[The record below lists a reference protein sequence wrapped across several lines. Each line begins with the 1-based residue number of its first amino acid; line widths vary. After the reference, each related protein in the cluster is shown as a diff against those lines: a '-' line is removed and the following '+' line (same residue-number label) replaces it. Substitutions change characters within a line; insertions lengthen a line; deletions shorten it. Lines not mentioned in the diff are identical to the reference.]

1 VDASSEVE
9 EVAVDLAV
17 ESAGGAVVGSVYR
30 PQLDGLRAVAVY
42 LVVLFHA
49 GSSWFSGGYIGVD
62 VFFVLS
68 GFLVTQLLLRDI
80 VGSGRVRFSRFYA
93 RRFRRLLPAAFVA
106 LIVTAMVFS
115 AIASPAEVLAA
126 AGSFKAAFLYATN
139 WYFIHQAAG
148 YFGANINT
156 NPVLQ
161 FWSLAVEEQFY
172 LFWPIALGGLFLFT
186 RRLEPGRQLRVI
198 RTVIVIAAAASAIW
212 ALSLRNTDPNH
223 AYYGT
228 DTRAYELLAGAFLAL
243 IPQVIDTARQHQRA
257 LRVAAATAI
266 VALIAISTS
275 SIHLDAIQRG
285 IAATLTTTALIVTL
299 ETAERGVVKRALSNN
314 TIVYLGKI
322 SYGTYL
328 WHWIVILVATRT
340 FQLHPT
346 TTIAVTVGVATA
358 LASLSYQLL
367 EHPIRTSQLL
377 NQHRYPVIAAGLT
390 ISLISAVVL
399 IPHLVDTRTTTSTV
413 TGAITTGFTKVPPN
427 LDWQDAGKNLGP
439 FTNCYRQPVTRC
451 TTVHGTGL
459 SILLIG
465 DSHAHMLI
473 PTLTAIAKQDNL
485 TLSIAVKGGCPW
497 QQNLYA
503 PEISIPGK
511 TNRPQDCKAQKDD
524 LYNRVIPQLNPDIII
539 AMNLAYENPIEP
551 LQFMNADGQT
561 LIRRSSSYY
570 PEIEAATK
578 QSIAAM
584 SDGGRR
590 KVVLLEP
597 IPVTRFNPLD
607 CLSKAT
613 YIEQCRYVASAL
625 PDRLEQFFRSLA
637 KHDRNVW
644 SINLDK
650 LVCPFLPICDPIVNG
665 QIVKWDPTHLTVK
678 FAQSIAPE
686 LNTYLQQNNIL
697 TK

>member
-1 VDASSEVE
+1 VDAIS
-9 EVAVDLAV
+9 
-17 ESAGGAVVGSVYR
+17 VVGKSELEEPAAASVYR
-30 PQLDGLRAVAVY
+30 PQLDGLRAVAVS
-42 LVVLFHA
+42 LVLLFHA
-49 GSSWFSGGYIGVD
+49 GSTWFSGGYIGVD

-80 VGSGRVRFSRFYA
+80 VSQRSIRLGRFYS

-106 LIVTAMVFS
+106 LLVSAMVFT

-139 WYFIHQAAG
+139 WYFIHQASG

-172 LFWPIALGGLFLFT
+172 LIWPLALGGIFFLT
-186 RRLEPGRQLRVI
+186 RRLGTARQFRVI
-198 RTVIVIAAAASAIW
+198 RTVVAIGAVASAIW
-212 ALSLRNTDPNH
+212 ALSLRNTNPNH

-243 IPQVIDTARQHQRA
+243 APQLMDTARRFQRTM
-257 LRVAAATAI
+257 RVAAGASII
-266 VALIAISTS
+266 VLVAVATS

-285 IAATLTTTALIVTL
+285 IAATITTSALIIAI
-299 ETAERGVVKRALSNN
+299 ETADRSLIKRALSNN
-314 TIVYLGKI
+314 SIVYLGKI

-340 FQLHPT
+340 FHLST
-346 TTIAVTVGVATA
+346 TSTIAITFLVATA

-377 NQHRYPVIAAGLT
+377 DRHRYAVIATGLT
-390 ISLISAVVL
+390 ISAVSAIVL
-399 IPHLVDTRTTTSTV
+399 IPNVTNTGGTSTPTV
-413 TGAITTGFTKVPPN
+413 QSITTGLTRVPSN
-427 LDWQDAGKNLGP
+427 LDWRDAGKNLGP
-439 FTNCYRQPVTRC
+439 FTNCYREPVADC

-473 PTLTAIAKQDNL
+473 PTFTAIAKQDNL
-485 TLSIAVKGGCPW
+485 TLSIAVRGGCPW
-497 QQNLYA
+497 QQDLYA

-511 TNRPQDCKAQKDD
+511 TNRPEDCKAQKDD
-524 LYNRVIPQLNPDIII
+524 LYKRVIPELNPDIII
-539 AMNLAYENPIEP
+539 TMNLGYENPVEP
-551 LQFMNADGQT
+551 LDFTNAQGQI
-561 LIRRSSSYY
+561 LDRRSSGYY
-570 PEIEAATK
+570 ADIETATTR
-578 QSIAAM
+578 SIAAM
-584 SDGGRR
+584 SAGGRR
-590 KVVLLEP
+590 KIVLLEP

-607 CLSKAT
+607 CLSKAK
-613 YIEQCRYVASAL
+613 YLEQCRYVASAE
-625 PDRLEQFFRSLA
+625 PDRLDLFFRQLA
-637 KHDRNVW
+637 KRDHNVW
-644 SINLDK
+644 SIDLNH

-678 FAQSIAPE
+678 FAQSIAPQ
-686 LNTYLQQNNIL
+686 LNQYLQQNNIL
-697 TK
+697 TP

>member
-1 VDASSEVE
+1 VDGSV
-9 EVAVDLAV
+9 VGDG
-17 ESAGGAVVGSVYR
+17 GGAGSVYR

-68 GFLVTQLLLRDI
+68 GFLVTQLLFRDLA
-80 VGSGRVRFSRFYA
+80 GQGRIRLARFYA

-115 AIASPAEVLAA
+115 AIGSPAEVLNA

-139 WYFIHQAAG
+139 WYFIHQASG

-172 LFWPIALGGLFLFT
+172 LLWPIALGAIYYLT
-186 RRLEPGRQLRVI
+186 RRLETPRQLRVI
-198 RTVIVIAAAASAIW
+198 RTIIAAGAITSAIW
-212 ALSLRNTDPNH
+212 ALALRNTNPNH

-243 IPQVIDTARQHQRA
+243 TPQLLHTARRSQRA
-257 LRVAAATAI
+257 MRTTAI
-266 VALIAISTS
+266 VATIALITIATST
-275 SIHLDAIQRG
+275 IHLDAIQRG
-285 IAATLTTTALIVTL
+285 IAATLITVTLIVAV
-299 ETAERGVVKRALSNN
+299 ETAEHGIIKHALSNN
-314 TIVYLGKI
+314 PIVYLGKI

-328 WHWIVILVATRT
+328 WHWIIILVATRT
-340 FQLHPT
+340 FHTTTL
-346 TTIAVTVGVATA
+346 TTIATTALIATA

-367 EHPIRTSQLL
+367 EHPIRTNQLL
-377 NQHRYPVIAAGLT
+377 NHHRYTVIAAGLT
-390 ISLISAVVL
+390 LSTISAVVL
-399 IPHLVDTRTTTSTV
+399 IPNIVDATTKTPTAITTTP
-413 TGAITTGFTKVPPN
+413 TGFTKIPAG
-427 LDWQDAGKNLGP
+427 LDWQHADKNLGP
-439 FTNCYRQPVTRC
+439 FTNCYQQPITHC
-451 TTVHGTGL
+451 TTIHGTGP

-473 PTLTAIAKQDNL
+473 PTLTTIAQTDHL
-485 TLSIAVKGGCPW
+485 TLSIDVKGGCPW

-503 PEISIPGK
+503 FPAAVNGTVLS
-511 TNRPQDCKAQKDD
+511 TAACKAQKDD

-539 AMNLAYENPIEP
+539 TMDLAYENPTEP
-551 LQFMNADGQT
+551 LQFTNANGQP
-561 LIRRSSSYY
+561 LNRRAPSYFR
-570 PEIEAATK
+570 EVEADTTR
-578 QSIAAM
+578 SINAM
-584 SDGGRR
+584 RAGGRR

-613 YIEQCRYVASAL
+613 YLEQCRYVASAF
-625 PDRLEQFFRSLA
+625 PDRLEVFYRRLA
-637 KHDRNVW
+637 KKERNVW
-644 SINLDK
+644 SVDLDH
-650 LVCPFLPICDPIVNG
+650 LVCPFLPICDPIVNN
-665 QIVKWDPTHLTVK
+665 QIVKWDPTHLTVA
-678 FAQSIAPE
+678 FAKTIAPQ

-697 TK
+697 KK

>member
-1 VDASSEVE
+1 VSSGE
-9 EVAVDLAV
+9 D
-17 ESAGGAVVGSVYR
+17 SAGGSVYR
-30 PQLDGLRAVAVY
+30 PYLDGLRAVAVY

-80 VGSGRVRFSRFYA
+80 TGGGSIRYARFYA

-115 AIASPAEVLAA
+115 AIASPAEVVAA

-148 YFGANINT
+148 YFGANITT

-172 LFWPIALGGLFLFT
+172 LLWPLTLGAIYLAT
-186 RRLEPGRQLRVI
+186 RRLETTRQLRVI
-198 RTVIVIAAAASAIW
+198 RTIVTAGAITSAVW
-212 ALSLRNTDPNH
+212 ALALRNSNPNH

-228 DTRAYELLAGAFLAL
+228 DTRAYELLTGALLAL
-243 IPQVIDTARQHQRA
+243 TPQLFNTARRYQKTVRA
-257 LRVAAATAI
+257 TTTIALIALIAAAT
-266 VALIAISTS
+266 ST
-275 SIHLDAIQRG
+275 IHLDPIQRG
-285 IAATLTTTALIVTL
+285 ITATLITAALIITI
-299 ETAERGVVKRALSNN
+299 ETATTSITTRALSNN

-340 FQLHPT
+340 FHLDT
-346 TTIAVTVGVATA
+346 TTTVAITIGVATA

-367 EHPIRTSQLL
+367 EQPIRTSQLL
-377 NQHRYPVIAAGLT
+377 NQHRYTVIATGLT
-390 ISLISAVVL
+390 ISLIAALIL
-399 IPHLVDTRTTTSTV
+399 IPHLTNTTRAKTPTLQAT
-413 TGAITTGFTKVPPN
+413 TTGFTKIPPN

-439 FTNCYRQPVTRC
+439 FTNCYQQPITNC
-451 TTVHGTGL
+451 TTVHGTGP

-473 PTLTAIAKQDNL
+473 PTLTTIAKQDNL
-485 TLSIAVKGGCPW
+485 TLSISVKGGCPW

-511 TNRPQDCKAQKDD
+511 TNRPKDCKAQKDD

-539 AMNLAYENPIEP
+539 TMNLAYENPIEP
-551 LQFMNADGQT
+551 LQFTNADGRT
-561 LIRRSSSYY
+561 LNRRSPKYY
-570 PEIEAATK
+570 ADIEAATR
-578 QSIAAM
+578 QSINAM
-584 SDGGRR
+584 SAGGRR

-607 CLSKAT
+607 CLSKAQ
-613 YIEQCRYVASAL
+613 YLEQCRYTASAL
-625 PDRLEQFFRSLA
+625 PDRLVRYLRQLA
-637 KHDRNVW
+637 KEDRNVW
-644 SINLDK
+644 SIDLDH
-650 LVCPFLPICDPIVNG
+650 LVCPFLPICDPIVNN

-678 FAQSIAPE
+678 FAQSIAPQ
-686 LNTYLQQNNIL
+686 LNTYLQQDNIL

>member
-1 VDASSEVE
+1 MDGSVVGDG
-9 EVAVDLAV
+9 
-17 ESAGGAVVGSVYR
+17 GGAGSVYR

-68 GFLVTQLLLRDI
+68 GFLVTQLLFRDLA
-80 VGSGRVRFSRFYA
+80 GQGRIRLARFYA

-115 AIASPAEVLAA
+115 AIGSPAEVLNA

-139 WYFIHQAAG
+139 WYFIHQASG

-172 LFWPIALGGLFLFT
+172 LLWPLALGGIYFAT
-186 RRLEPGRQLRVI
+186 RKLDRPKQLQVI
-198 RTVIVIAAAASAIW
+198 RTIIAIGAITSAIW
-212 ALSLRNTDPNH
+212 ALTLRNTNPNH

-243 IPQVIDTARQHQRA
+243 TPQLLHTARRSQRA
-257 LRVAAATAI
+257 MRTTAI
-266 VALIAISTS
+266 VATIALITIATST
-275 SIHLDAIQRG
+275 IHLDAIQRG
-285 IAATLTTTALIVTL
+285 IAATLITVTLIVAV
-299 ETAERGVVKRALSNN
+299 ETAEHGIIKHALSNN
-314 TIVYLGKI
+314 PIVYLGKI

-328 WHWIVILVATRT
+328 WHWIIILVATRT
-340 FQLHPT
+340 FHTTTL
-346 TTIAVTVGVATA
+346 TTIATTALIATA

-367 EHPIRTSQLL
+367 EHPIRTNQLL
-377 NQHRYPVIAAGLT
+377 NHHRYTVIAAGLT
-390 ISLISAVVL
+390 LSTISAVVL
-399 IPHLVDTRTTTSTV
+399 IPNIVDATTKTPTAITTTP
-413 TGAITTGFTKVPPN
+413 TGFTKIPAG
-427 LDWQDAGKNLGP
+427 LDWQHADKNLGP
-439 FTNCYRQPVTRC
+439 FTNCYQQPITHC
-451 TTVHGTGL
+451 TTIHGTGP

-473 PTLTAIAKQDNL
+473 PTLTTIAQTDHL
-485 TLSIAVKGGCPW
+485 TLSIDVKGGCPW

-503 PEISIPGK
+503 PEIAVPGK
-511 TNRPQDCKAQKDD
+511 TNRPKDCKAQKDD

-539 AMNLAYENPIEP
+539 TMNVAHEDPTQIPFLGPNGTRPRNGTP
-551 LQFMNADGQT
+551 QMNAWLEKT
-561 LIRRSSSYY
+561 
-570 PEIEAATK
+570 T
-578 QSIAAM
+578 
-584 SDGGRR
+584 SDSLAKLRAGGRR
-590 KVVLLEP
+590 KVVLIEP

-613 YIEQCRYVASAL
+613 YLEQCSYVVRPGPDAL
-625 PDRLEQFFRSLA
+625 ERDYRAFA
-637 KHDRNVW
+637 KKEHNVW
-644 SINLDK
+644 SVDLDH
-650 LVCPFLPICDPIVNG
+650 LVCPFLPICDPIVNN
-665 QIVKWDPTHLTVK
+665 QIVKWDPTHLTVA
-678 FAQSIAPE
+678 FAKTIGPQ

-697 TK
+697 KK